1 MIQKHLIKFVSD
13 AEKKFKDMDIKT
25 LEKFF
30 MRLEM
35 GLLRKTIQYMIRQ
48 FKEEKNKKEKK
59 EYLDVL
65 SVAIP
70 IYNKHSAVD
79 EELFLKFEKLNPD
92 FT

>member
-1 MIQKHLIKFVSD
+1 MESVGVVKKLLVIQKHLIKFVSD

-48 FKEEKNKKEKK
+48 FKEEKNKTIE
-59 EYLDVL
+59 
-65 SVAIP
+65 IT
-70 IYNKHSAVD
+70 N
-79 EELFLKFEKLNPD
+79 
-92 FT
+92 